1 MAPSLCMFCI
11 CGSIRVADN
20 DSNVIAVLFF
30 LSSPVY
36 VTQLRRNAAGV
47 GLVFEADLDTAEHSS
62 LWVLQVQHCACVT
75 EPMRFHRVPIF
86 LMQFCRG
93 LRFVSTSLT
102 KFHLLNLQT
111 VNLIDAASNF
121 GKNAWGCDTHSKK
134 TFSELTMIHPLHSQ
148 LICISDIIAP
158 LLHQGAGRQPH

>member
-75 EPMRFHRVPIF
+75 ANALSSCSDFFDAILQGVA
-86 LMQFCRG
+86 LC
-93 LRFVSTSLT
+93 
-102 KFHLLNLQT
+102 LN
-111 VNLIDAASNF
+111 
-121 GKNAWGCDTHSKK
+121 
-134 TFSELTMIHPLHSQ
+134 
-148 LICISDIIAP
+148 IAD
-158 LLHQGAGRQPH
+158 